1 MLFEIL
7 FFVFLG
13 VAFGTITGLIPGIHV
28 NLISLILLSLSG
40 TIFLKLNTI
49 YFLVFLASMATTHTF
64 LDFIPSIFLGA
75 PDTDT
80 ELSTLPGHNL
90 LKEGRG
96 YEAVMLTIYG
106 SISAIFVLILLTF
119 PAIELIKQFYSSI
132 RLLIPYILIFASIF
146 LIYLEKNKVSSILIF
161 SLAGILGLSV
171 LNLGINE
178 PILPLLMGLFGGS
191 IILQSIINKTEI
203 PKQII
208 SQPRIKIF
216 RPLLGATLSAP
227 ICSFLPGFGSGQAA
241 VLGSLVTDRRG
252 ENNKENFLFL
262 VGAINTLVMGF
273 SFITLYAISKA
284 RTGVAAAMKTLI
296 QKPSLNI
303 LILLL
308 LVVVLSGIIS
318 FFWAIKLTKFFSKN
332 LTKINYTY
340 ISYSILFILLFI
352 IFLISG
358 IIGIFIFL
366 ISTLLGLYTTSLNV
380 RRINLMSCLIVPTI
394 VLFLKI

>member
-7 FFVFLG
+7 FFLLLG
-13 VAFGTITGLIPGIHV
+13 ITAGTFTGLIPGVHV

-40 TIFLKLNTI
+40 TILLKVDPINL
-49 YFLVFLASMATTHTF
+49 LVFLASMATTHTF

-96 YEAVMLTIYG
+96 YEAVLLTIYG

-119 PAIELIKQFYSSI
+119 PAIEIIKRFYSSI
-132 RLLIPYILIFASIF
+132 RLLIPYILIFVSIF
-146 LIYLEKNKVSSILIF
+146 LIYLEKNKVSSIFIF
-161 SLAGILGLSV
+161 SLSGILGLSV
-171 LNLGINE
+171 LNLKINH
-178 PILPLLMGLFGGS
+178 PIVPLLMGLFGGS
-191 IILQSIINKTEI
+191 VILQSIINKTEI
-203 PKQII
+203 PEQII
-208 SQPRIKIF
+208 SRPKIKIF

-284 RTGVAAAMKTLI
+284 RTGVATAMKTLI
-296 QKPSLNI
+296 QKPSLNV
-303 LILLL
+303 LILTL
-308 LVVVLSGIIS
+308 LVVILSGIIS

-332 LTKINYTY
+332 LNKINYTS
-340 ISYSILFILLFI
+340 ISYFILFFLLLI
-352 IFLISG
+352 IYLLTG

-394 VLFLKI
+394 ILFLKI